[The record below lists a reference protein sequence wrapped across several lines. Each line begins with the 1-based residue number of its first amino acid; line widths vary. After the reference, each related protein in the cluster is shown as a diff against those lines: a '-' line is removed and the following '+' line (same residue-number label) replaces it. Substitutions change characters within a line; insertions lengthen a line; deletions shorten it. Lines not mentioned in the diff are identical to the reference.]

1 MAKTERV
8 HETVEGPLDPEYI
21 RQRTAAGWMLVG
33 LEWERETEAE
43 RLERRASFEDVP
55 FGLKVAA
62 DCQHLVE
69 DHEEMQVLKSLME
82 MIVQDI
88 SLGRM
93 AEELNLRKLRM
104 RDGNQWNPVAVFKV
118 LPRVIEAGPKILSS
132 EEWVNRRKQIARV
145 TWNS

>member
-21 RQRTAAGWMLVG
+21 RQRTAAGWKLVG
-33 LEWERETEAE
+33 LEWEREDEAE
-43 RLERRASFEDVP
+43 RLERRAGFEQVP
-55 FGLKVAA
+55 FGLKVAN
-62 DCQHLVE
+62 DCRHLVE
-69 DHEEMQVLKSLME
+69 DSEEMQVLKSLME

-93 AEELNLRKLRM
+93 ADELNLRSLRM
-104 RDGNQWNPVAVFKV
+104 RDGNPWNPVAVFKV

-132 EEWVNRRKQIARV
+132 EEWVSRRKQIARV

>member
-1 MAKTERV
+1 MAKIERV
-8 HETVEGPLDPEYI
+8 HEAVEGPLDPEYI
-21 RQRTAAGWMLVG
+21 RQRTAAGWKLVG
-33 LEWERETEAE
+33 LEWEREIEAE
-43 RLERRASFEDVP
+43 RPERRAGFEAVP

-69 DHEEMQVLKSLME
+69 DPEEMQVLKSLME

-93 AEELNLRKLRM
+93 ADELNLRNLRM
-104 RDGNQWNPVAVFKV
+104 RDGNPWNPVAVFKV

-132 EEWVNRRKQIARV
+132 EEWVNRRKQMTRV

>member
-21 RQRTAAGWMLVG
+21 RQRTAAGWKLVG
-33 LEWERETEAE
+33 LEWERENEAE
-43 RLERRASFEDVP
+43 RLERRAGFEDVP
-55 FGLKVAA
+55 FGLKVAT

-69 DHEEMQVLKSLME
+69 DSDEMQVLKSLME

-93 AEELNLRKLRM
+93 AEELNLRNLRM

-132 EEWVNRRKQIARV
+132 EEWVSRRKRIARV